1 MSGNRVKLYTYQ
13 HEPNETIIDTYQAE
27 SWEDFLI
34 IHLKA
39 KVTQQEIAALQV
51 NIKEA
56 EVWRNKHVIIMPEG
70 MDIEFYGITDSKPV
84 DEQIHRVGETGTD
97 TPDDSLLHVPD
108 QGASDGAV

>member
-13 HEPNETIIDTYQAE
+13 HEPNETIVDTYQAE

-39 KVTQQEIAALQV
+39 KVTQQEIAALQA

-56 EVWRNKHVIIMPEG
+56 QRWQNKHVIIMPEG
-70 MDIEFYGITDSKPV
+70 MDIEFYGITDSKSV
-84 DEQIHRVGETGTD
+84 DEPIHRVGSAAQHTD
-97 TPDDSLLHVPD
+97 NDSSLHVSGE
-108 QGASDGAV
+108 GAQDGAV